1 MILVLG
7 DLLADLSL
15 RIESFPVQAGG
26 MQRVSYFELGPG
38 GAANTAIAAARLGL
52 AVGHLGEIGQ
62 DRAGRWILEDMQAEG
77 VDVSG
82 VITPEGAATPVAGV
96 VVDRSGEPA
105 YLGYPGTLRLNAL
118 PKLWGKRIAKA
129 EALFADG
136 WADHAGVPNLI
147 LGGLRAARAAGVP
160 SFFDP
165 GPGNPAM
172 DNAWHGKACRLATVI
187 LATEEEARRISGKPD
202 PLDSA
207 RALLRLGPKLVVIK
221 RGVAGCFLVRKGEVH
236 LAGGYPVEARDAT
249 GAGDSL
255 DAAIIY
261 AWLRK
266 MPLAAMGTLANAVGA
281 AKVLKLGTGRN
292 VPTRDEVRAIL
303 PRFWV
308 PEAGLLEES

>member
-1 MILVLG
+1 
-7 DLLADLSL
+7 
-15 RIESFPVQAGG
+15 
-26 MQRVSYFELGPG
+26 MQP
-38 GAANTAIAAARLGL
+38 
-52 AVGHLGEIGQ
+52 
-62 DRAGRWILEDMQAEG
+62 EG
-77 VDVSG
+77 VDVTG
-82 VITPEGAATPVAGV
+82 VITPEGAATSVAGV

-160 SFFDP
+160 SFFHSRP
-165 GPGNPAM
+165 GHPAGE
-172 DNAWHGKACRLATVI
+172 H
-187 LATEEEARRISGKPD
+187 ARPIRGKPD

-266 MPLAAMGTLANAVGA
+266 MPLAAMGVLANAVGA

-292 VPTRDEVRAIL
+292 VPTRGEVRAIL
-303 PRFWV
+303 RRFGV

>member
-15 RIESFPVQAGG
+15 RIKSFPVQAGG
-26 MQRVSYFELGPG
+26 MQHVTYFELGPG

-52 AVGHLGEIGQ
+52 EVGHLGEIGE
-62 DRAGRWILEDMQAEG
+62 DRAGRWILEDMQTEG
-77 VDVSG
+77 IDVSG
-82 VITPEGAATPVAGV
+82 VIMPEGAETPVAGA
-96 VVDRSGEPA
+96 VVDEGGEPA
-105 YLGYPGTLRLNAL
+105 YLGYPGRLRLGKL
-118 PKLWGKRIAKA
+118 PRLWGARIKKA

-136 WADHAGVPNLI
+136 WADHEGVPGLI
-147 LGGLRAARAAGVP
+147 LGGLRAARAANVP
-160 SFFDP
+160 TFFDP
-165 GPGNPAM
+165 GPGNPGL
-172 DNAWHGKACRLATVI
+172 DSSWHLRACKLATVV

-207 RALLRLGPKLVVIK
+207 RALLRLGPKLIVIK

-236 LAGGYPVEARDAT
+236 LAGGYPVYARDAT

-266 MPLAAMGTLANAVGA
+266 MPLAKMGILANAVGA

-292 VPTRDEVRAIL
+292 VPTRAEVRVIL
-303 PRFWV
+303 KRFGV
-308 PEAGLLEES
+308 DEAGLLEQA